1 MTEQPQDPRQ
11 DQTAAE
17 PAPEPAEAL
26 AAETTDAVAPEAA
39 QDGPGEAGQPS
50 PEMLELAGRMFDA
63 ARTGDAETLE
73 AYIVAGL
80 NPDLQNG
87 KGDTFLTLAAYHDQP
102 GVVEMLIRVG
112 ADVEK
117 ANDRGQ
123 RPLTCATFK
132 GDVASMR
139 LLLAAGADPDAG
151 TPSAR
156 QTAQMFGG
164 EEITAVLDAPR

>member
-1 MTEQPQDPRQ
+1 MTEHQDAQGQHAP
-11 DQTAAE
+11 TTPPAE
-17 PAPEPAEAL
+17 PAVES
-26 AAETTDAVAPEAA
+26 
-39 QDGPGEAGQPS
+39 AGPS

-63 ARTGDAETLE
+63 ARTGDVDTLE

-102 GVVEMLIRVG
+102 AVVEMLIRVG

-164 EEITAVLDAPR
+164 ERVAAVLDEAR

>member
-26 AAETTDAVAPEAA
+26 AAETTDAVAPEA
-39 QDGPGEAGQPS
+39 GPGEAGQPS

-164 EEITAVLDAPR
+164 EEIAAVLDEPR

>member
-1 MTEQPQDPRQ
+1 MTDQQK
-11 DQTAAE
+11 DQTTAPAADARPDLE
-17 PAPEPAEAL
+17 
-26 AAETTDAVAPEAA
+26 AETTDALAPSGAPE
-39 QDGPGEAGQPS
+39 PGQPS
-50 PEMLELAGRMFDA
+50 EEMLELAGRMFDA
-63 ARTGDAETLE
+63 ARDGDAETLE

-87 KGDTFLTLAAYHDQP
+87 SGDTFLTLAAYHDQP
-102 GVVEMLIRVG
+102 ETVRMLIEVG

-132 GDVASMR
+132 GDVESMR

-151 TPSAR
+151 QPSAR
-156 QTAQMFGG
+156 ETAQMFGG
-164 EEITAVLDAPR
+164 AEIAAVLDEGAAAQTQG

>member
-1 MTEQPQDPRQ
+1 MTQIENPK
-11 DQTAAE
+11 DQTA
-17 PAPEPAEAL
+17 PD
-26 AAETTDAVAPEAA
+26 AADLDAQTTDAVTGSADADPA
-39 QDGPGEAGQPS
+39 QPS
-50 PEMLELAGRMFDA
+50 AEMLELAGRLFDA
-63 ARTGDAETLE
+63 ARAGDAETLE
-73 AYIVAGL
+73 AYIVSGL

-87 KGDTFLTLAAYHDQP
+87 QGDTFLTLAAYHDQP
-102 GVVEMLIRVG
+102 KTVEMLIRVG

-151 TPSAR
+151 SPSAR
-156 QTAQMFGG
+156 ETARMFGG
-164 EEITAVLDAPR
+164 EEIAAVLDAGAPA